1 MRARFCNRR
10 ELPRPNRGFS
20 LIELMVGVGISLI
33 ILAAL
38 TSTYITTAGIGRAN
52 QRVSEILTNGQ
63 QAMDAL
69 RRDVINSGFSGLTGD
84 MNQISRA
91 SATVTNDCATGFAMN
106 LRQAVWGTDDSN
118 PFGATCIPS
127 ANYLRG
133 DVLAVRRLGIVPT
146 GTLQAT
152 RLYVRSAYQV
162 GEYFLGSAPPAS
174 FAFTPWSD
182 YVADAAVYFISPFT
196 VSAAESPQVPALYRV
211 RLTPGP
217 AISAP
222 ELIASGIDDLQ
233 VQYEVR
239 DATTG
244 QIRIY
249 DAGGAPLADSS
260 VTFTESGWD
269 SVVAVRV
276 FLLAR
281 AQAVEAGYSPG
292 ERTFTLG
299 SRQVTFND
307 SIPRQVMS
315 SVFSLRNR

>member
-1 MRARFCNRR
+1 MTARLRNRC
-10 ELPRPNRGFS
+10 ELRRPSRGFS
-20 LIELMVGVGISLI
+20 LIELMVGVGISLV

-38 TSTYITTAGIGRAN
+38 ASTYVTTAGIGRAN

-63 QAMDAL
+63 TAMDAL

-84 MNQISRA
+84 MDQVSRA
-91 SATVTNDCATGFAMN
+91 SATVSNDCATDFAMN
-106 LRQAVWGTDDSN
+106 LRQAVWGANDTN
-118 PFGATCIPS
+118 PFSATCIPS

-152 RLYVRSAYQV
+152 RLYVRSAYQA

-174 FAFTPWSD
+174 FGLAPWSD

-196 VSAAESPQVPALYRV
+196 AAESPQVPALYRV

-239 DATTG
+239 DGTTG

-249 DAGGAPLADSS
+249 DAGGAPLDGSS
-260 VTFTESGWD
+260 VAFAATGWD
-269 SVVAVRV
+269 NVVAVRV
-276 FLLAR
+276 FLLVR
-281 AQAVEAGYSPG
+281 AQALEAGYTPG